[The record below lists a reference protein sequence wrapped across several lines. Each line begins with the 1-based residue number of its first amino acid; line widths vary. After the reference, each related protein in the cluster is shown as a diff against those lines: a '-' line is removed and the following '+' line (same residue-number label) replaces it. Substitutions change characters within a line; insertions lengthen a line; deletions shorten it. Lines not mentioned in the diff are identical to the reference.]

1 MENKRDMTYET
12 FLVTGAAGF
21 IGSNY
26 IELSLEKHPDRRV
39 VALDALTYASTY
51 DVIKPYVDE
60 KLISFVKCDIR
71 NPGQLEKVF
80 DESRPDVIV
89 NYAAESHVDSSIQN
103 TSLFYE
109 TNVMG
114 CINLLECARK
124 YKTRR
129 FLQVSTDEV
138 YGSLSLD
145 DDRRFTESDRLSPS
159 SPYSASKAGAEMAV
173 LAYHRTYDLDVVITR
188 SSNNFGPHQHYEK
201 LIPKVIRNAFFDKK
215 IPVYGTGENIRDWIF
230 VKDNALAIDEVIE
243 KGKSG
248 EVYNVGGGN
257 EKSNLWIIRKILRIM
272 GKSDE
277 LIEFVEDRPGHDERY
292 ALSDMKT
299 RSEIGF
305 SPTGNFEERLHETI
319 RYYVKKLEKAL
330 R

>member
-1 MENKRDMTYET
+1 M
-12 FLVTGAAGF
+12 
-21 IGSNY
+21 
-26 IELSLEKHPDRRV
+26 
-39 VALDALTYASTY
+39 
-51 DVIKPYVDE
+51 
-60 KLISFVKCDIR
+60 
-71 NPGQLEKVF
+71 
-80 DESRPDVIV
+80 
-89 NYAAESHVDSSIQN
+89 
-103 TSLFYE
+103 
-109 TNVMG
+109 
-114 CINLLECARK
+114 
-124 YKTRR
+124 
-129 FLQVSTDEV
+129 
-138 YGSLSLD
+138 
-145 DDRRFTESDRLSPS
+145 
-159 SPYSASKAGAEMAV
+159 SPYRVG
-173 LAYHRTYDLDVVITR
+173 TYDLDVVITR